1 MSPPAVPGASRC
13 RRPCCG
19 TTSAA
24 AAWDRFRWLAGVSYN
39 DRFTAFEF
47 SLPAGQGQNCG
58 WTYQG
63 TWSACSTTL
72 PAATGYIYSNQETT
86 QKDYGAFFQI
96 NYDLSDNLEFVLGGR
111 QNRNTFL
118 NEELTTIA
126 FSGFPFN
133 HEVPSAERPAL
144 CPGPGAAVGVYCPP
158 LAAMYDWTAPGSN
171 LREYDDD
178 IPTYRAGVN
187 WSPGGGDQFIYAFSA
202 RGYKAGQPTLVER
215 ATGVSLSDPIRK
227 EVVDSWEMGW
237 KGRLGEGGDVYGE
250 FGYFSQ
256 DYTDMQLGAY
266 TTTPID
272 SGAGTVNVGDVKIQ
286 GFEGALNANFGNF
299 NLSGTLG
306 YIDSEL
312 NGISSYRA
320 RFAQAA
326 HGASETPKQE

>member
-1 MSPPAVPGASRC
+1 MDPLTLCDPVTTFSTYADGPGGESYRPNEPFEIAKPYPVNATQTNDRITVDLSKEFDSGITFNSVTNYTAFYGVNGISPNSQAYATPNLAFLYGPGNSTLNQEFNIISD
-13 RRPCCG
+13 P
-19 TTSAA
+19 
-24 AAWDRFRWLAGVSYN
+24 DNRFRWLAGVSYN

-111 QNRNTFL
+111 HNRNTFL

-133 HEVPSAERPAL
+133 HEVPSATRPAL

-171 LREYDDD
+171 LRD
-178 IPTYRAGVN
+178 
-187 WSPGGGDQFIYAFSA
+187 
-202 RGYKAGQPTLVER
+202 
-215 ATGVSLSDPIRK
+215 
-227 EVVDSWEMGW
+227 
-237 KGRLGEGGDVYGE
+237 
-250 FGYFSQ
+250 
-256 DYTDMQLGAY
+256 
-266 TTTPID
+266 
-272 SGAGTVNVGDVKIQ
+272 
-286 GFEGALNANFGNF
+286 
-299 NLSGTLG
+299 
-306 YIDSEL
+306 
-312 NGISSYRA
+312 
-320 RFAQAA
+320 
-326 HGASETPKQE
+326 